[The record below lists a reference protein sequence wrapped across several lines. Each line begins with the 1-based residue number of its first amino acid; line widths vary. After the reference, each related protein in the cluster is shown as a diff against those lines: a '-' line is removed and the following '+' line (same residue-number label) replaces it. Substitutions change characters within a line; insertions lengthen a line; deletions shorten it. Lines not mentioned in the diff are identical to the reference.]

1 MHHYSYSTVTRIHN
15 YATDCAGD
23 VFNEGLHLTHHL
35 RPAAHYSEVR
45 QLYDAHRDYYI
56 ANNSLLLTRSDPL
69 ETWAMAMLH
78 CWGYFA
84 AR

>member
-1 MHHYSYSTVTRIHN
+1 MFS
-15 YATDCAGD
+15 
-23 VFNEGLHLTHHL
+23 EGLYLTHHL

-45 QLYDAHRDYYI
+45 QLYDANRDYYI

-69 ETWAMAMLH
+69 ETWAASMLH

-84 AR
+84 DR

>member
-1 MHHYSYSTVTRIHN
+1 
-15 YATDCAGD
+15 

-45 QLYDAHRDYYI
+45 QLYSTHRDFYI
-56 ANNSLLLTRSDPL
+56 ANNSLLLTNSDPL
-69 ETWAMAMLH
+69 EIWAMSMLH

-84 AR
+84 ER